1 VTTQPS
7 TTSTDFSSAACRNAP
22 DPDLWFPE
30 RGDGAG
36 TQATR
41 ICTTCP
47 VREACLEAAVRRN
60 ETHGVWGGA
69 GGNRRK
75 ALRKHLRAG
84 EGVFARALAAH
95 FRILDACE
103 GPDDRLMLGAF
114 GDKATHGRRVTY
126 AKGCRC
132 EACTLSAALNTA
144 KSSRSSTST
153 QRAETAPDH
162 GQQQAA

>member
-1 VTTQPS
+1 MKSV
-7 TTSTDFSSAACRNAP
+7 DFSLAACRDAP
-22 DPDLWFPE
+22 DPDLWFLE

-36 TQATR
+36 TAAVKV
-41 ICTTCP
+41 CAGCP

-60 ETHGVWGGA
+60 EQHGVWGGA

-75 ALRKHLRAG
+75 ALRKHLRNG
-84 EGVFARALAAH
+84 EEVFGRALAAH
-95 FRILDACE
+95 FRILDGCE
-103 GPDDRLMLGAF
+103 GPDDRLMLGVF
-114 GDKATHGRRVTY
+114 GAKATHGRRVTY

-153 QRAETAPDH
+153 QRGETAPDH